1 MIIGRR
7 HSSAVQRMM
16 AVDRSLTINK
26 QFPVSVAS
34 IVMFNVCIQS
44 YTKARATARAT
55 ERVIYRN

>member
-7 HSSAVQRMM
+7 HSIAVQRMM
-16 AVDRSLTINK
+16 AVERPLTINK

-34 IVMFNVCIQS
+34 IVIFNVCIQS
-44 YTKARATARAT
+44 YTKATAT